1 MIGLS
6 SEQAEK
12 LLRRHGRNEIA
23 QRKKSSFL
31 SMFFRQF
38 GDLMIIILLVAAALS
53 LGIALYSG
61 DKTDIAEP
69 VIIAAIV
76 MVNALLGAV
85 QEYRAEKSLESLQNK
100 ASQRRGVYSNSVL
113 SQNSNKFI

>member
-1 MIGLS
+1 MRS
-6 SEQAEK
+6 A
-12 LLRRHGRNEIA
+12 
-23 QRKKSSFL
+23 KKHFSL
-31 SMFFRQF
+31 HVFRQF

-85 QEYRAEKSLESLQNK
+85 QEYRAEKSLESLRRITAPRTK
-100 ASQRRGVYSNSVL
+100 VYRDGKPTLTDSAEIVPGDVCIFRRGTY
-113 SQNSNKFI
+113 FPPTA